1 MRKDFQRE
9 NTFSEEIMHLRYAKK
24 LDDAVAKC
32 KEAIGIFPDNNFFY
46 KILGDIYLQM
56 EEYQLAADA
65 YLDNLKRL
73 KNADRFRTFVRFYR
87 TIQKNAPEQL
97 VTEYQL
103 QIKAALDNHS
113 FCDEV
118 AESLISFFGNA
129 LIQDEEVLRVLELSD
144 HDKNLT
150 QIRQKTMQWENMKN
164 ATNIGL
170 LVKHK
175 LEGDVIQDSP
185 KINRFLIE
193 FLEKTGRYDWALEL
207 IEKTQQP
214 YSNRAIRCTALR
226 IGRRISNYDLADRIF
241 TIDESFIDTSDFN
254 IQYELV
260 YYFESKN
267 DTNNLDKTLKAMHK
281 SARNSIPI
289 ARTLYNFYLSFNK
302 FDEAQSLYE
311 KIKKLEENKKSNKLD
326 TRREEQ
332 IESEQVV
339 WQRIKDLVSEQEHNR
354 QMVALR
360 DLLKGFSHELG
371 QPVTNIRYAV
381 QLQQMKMK
389 RGIYKQDEVA
399 ELLDGVL
406 AQTTRIGKLLARFRP
421 IVSSKSTEELFSL
434 KDCAESVLQDLSARL
449 EKQNIT
455 YTVGGPQDV
464 FVYGDQVQ
472 FSQVFYNLILNSMQ
486 AIEKDGHIKVIVASD
501 RRTKVTITFSDNGPG
516 IPIENHRKV
525 FEPFFSTKDP
535 TAGNGG
541 EGLGLFIVWN
551 ILKMF
556 NGTIHI
562 DSQYKNGAK
571 FYIKLPLPKE
581 AKS

>member
-1 MRKDFQRE
+1 MRIDFEKE
-9 NTFSEEIMHLRYAKK
+9 NAFSEEIMHLRYSDQLKN
-24 LDDAVAKC
+24 AVTKC
-32 KEAIGIFPDNNFFY
+32 KEAIKEFPDNNFFY

-73 KNADRFRTFVRFYR
+73 KNADRFRTFIRFYR
-87 TIQKNAPEQL
+87 TFKKYAPEQL
-97 VTEYQL
+97 VIEYQL
-103 QIKAALDNHS
+103 QIKYALDNHS

-129 LIQDEEVLRVLELSD
+129 LIQDKEVLSLLSLSD

-150 QIRQKTMQWENMKN
+150 HIREKTAQWETEKN

-175 LEGDVIQDSP
+175 LERDDFQDSP
-185 KINRFLIE
+185 KINRYLIE
-193 FLEKTGRYDWALEL
+193 FLEKTGRYDWAVAL
-207 IEKTQQP
+207 IEKTQKP

-241 TIDESFIDTSDFN
+241 TIDEGFIDDSDFN

-267 DTNNLDKTLKAMHK
+267 DTNNLDKTLKTMQK

-302 FDEAQSLYE
+302 LDEAQSLYE
-311 KIKKLEENKKSNKLD
+311 KIKKLEENQKSNKLD

-389 RGIYKQDEVA
+389 RGIYKQEDVA

-406 AQTTRIGKLLARFRP
+406 AQTTRIGRLLARFRP
-421 IVSSKSTEELFSL
+421 IVSSKSTEELFSV
-434 KDCAESVLQDLSARL
+434 KDCAESVLQDLSARM
-449 EKQNIT
+449 EKQNIS
-455 YTVGGPQDV
+455 YTLGGPQDV
-464 FVYGDQVQ
+464 VIFGDQVQ

-486 AIEKDGHIKVIVASD
+486 AIEKNGHIKVIVASD
-501 RRTKVTITFSDNGPG
+501 RKTKITITFSDNGPG

-562 DSQYKNGAK
+562 DSQYASGAK
-571 FYIKLPLPKE
+571 FIIKLPLPKE
-581 AKS
+581 TK